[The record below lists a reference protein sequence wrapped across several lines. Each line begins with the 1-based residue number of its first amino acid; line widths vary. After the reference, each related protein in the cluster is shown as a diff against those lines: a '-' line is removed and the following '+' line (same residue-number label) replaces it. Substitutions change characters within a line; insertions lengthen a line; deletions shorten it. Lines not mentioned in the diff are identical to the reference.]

1 MLRRFLV
8 IASIVSLSAMLASAQ
23 NSNSSTTTTRTRTV
37 EPKPSP
43 TPKPTGKSTGTGAAS
58 QRPKASSTPV
68 APSTG
73 VLAAF
78 DKIIEGIR
86 RSNVVMYTSGYWNSA
101 NLVLFNYNGTVTKG
115 WDQLR
120 KNRESSFPETK
131 DVKLDIRD
139 KHVQMLGRDGAV
151 VTCLWTQSQTFNG
164 QPDTA
169 SGRMKRAFKRGSA
182 EWKAVHLHTS
192 PDKPD
197 ASLVPASEQ
206 SSPPNLSATDKR
218 GFTPIEP

>member
-1 MLRRFLV
+1 MLKRFLV
-8 IASIVSLSAMLASAQ
+8 IASIVLVSAMLAFAQ

-43 TPKPTGKSTGTGAAS
+43 TPKPKSTSAPAAS

-86 RSNVVMYTSGYWNSA
+86 RSNVDMYTSGYWNSV

-131 DVKLDIRD
+131 EVKLDIRD

-169 SGRMKRAFKRGSA
+169 SGRMTLVFKRVGA

-197 ASLVPASEQ
+197 ASRVPASEQ
-206 SSPPNLSATDKR
+206 SSPPQ
-218 GFTPIEP
+218 

>member
-1 MLRRFLV
+1 MLKRFLV
-8 IASIVSLSAMLASAQ
+8 IASIVLVSAMLAFAQ

-43 TPKPTGKSTGTGAAS
+43 TPKPKSTGTAVAS
-58 QRPKASSTPV
+58 QRPKASPTPV
-68 APSTG
+68 GPSTG

-78 DKIIEGIR
+78 DKIVEGIR
-86 RSNVVMYTSGYWNSA
+86 RANVDMYTSGYWNSS

-120 KNRESSFPETK
+120 KNRGSSFPETK

-151 VTCLWTQSQTFNG
+151 VMCLWTQSQTFNG

-169 SGRMKRAFKRGSA
+169 SGRMTLVFKRVGT

-197 ASLVPASEQ
+197 AVRVPASEQ
-206 SSPPNLSATDKR
+206 SSPPN
-218 GFTPIEP
+218 P